1 MAAEILHPRPSSIVA
16 ALYTL
21 RDLDVD
27 VVVLHGPPGCSFK
40 HARLLEEDGI
50 KVLTTSLDDAAFIF
64 GGAER
69 LKEVLRHAKER
80 FNPSAVGVVG
90 TCASM
95 IIGEDMSAAVREAE
109 LGVPVVVVNVHA
121 GHPDNTTGVIMTLE
135 AARDAGLLSDEE
147 LERQRTLMLRA
158 SEIEREHGAASRD
171 YLPPSR
177 GDLKHEAA
185 RRLLSLMRD
194 RKRGVVVLNA
204 KKETAYSFA
213 DIMLALNEVASKTSA
228 RVVNIA
234 NLRSDVG
241 LPRIRRY
248 ALEITKEL
256 QEWGVHI
263 HHLTGGLDEYAVAG
277 EVVSRIISERYCD
290 YDYAVVCGVPH
301 ALDVGVLSDME
312 LFAITNGPRQVE
324 PLREMGY
331 HHVMVEIDLHPRTL
345 GVNHIVPSELG
356 GCLRALAP

>member
-1 MAAEILHPRPSSIVA
+1 MATEILHPRPSSIVA

-50 KVLTTSLDDAAFIF
+50 KVLTTSLDDTAFIF

-69 LKEVLRHAKER
+69 LKEVLRRAKER
-80 FNPSAVGVVG
+80 FNPRAIGVVG

-95 IIGEDMSAAVREAE
+95 IIGEDMSAAVKEAE
-109 LGVPVVVVNVHA
+109 LDVPVVVVSVHA
-121 GHPDNTTGVIMTLE
+121 GYPDNTTGVIMTLE

-158 SEIEREHGAASRD
+158 SEIEHEHGAASRD

-185 RRLLSLMRD
+185 ARLLSLMRD
-194 RKRGVVVLNA
+194 KKRGVVVLNA

-213 DIMLALNEVASKTSA
+213 DIVLALNEVASKMDA
-228 RVVNIA
+228 QVVNIA

-241 LPRIRRY
+241 LSRIRGY
-248 ALEITKEL
+248 ALDITREL
-256 QEWGVHI
+256 RERGVHI

-277 EVVSRIISERYCD
+277 EVASRIILEHYAD
-290 YDYAVVCGVPH
+290 FDYAVVCGVPH
-301 ALDVGVLSDME
+301 ALDVEMLDME

-345 GVNHIVPSELG
+345 GVNRTVPSELG
-356 GCLRALAP
+356 GCLRALAR